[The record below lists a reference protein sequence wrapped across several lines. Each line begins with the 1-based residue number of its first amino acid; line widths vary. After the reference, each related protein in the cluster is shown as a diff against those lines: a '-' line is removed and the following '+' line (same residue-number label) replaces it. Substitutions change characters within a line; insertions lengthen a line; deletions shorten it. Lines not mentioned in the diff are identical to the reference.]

1 MTANNAMHQSRHQR
15 VTSMS
20 TPLCGQV
27 MAALDKSSGV
37 RQPYVCQA
45 SVAPVHWGED
55 KSPHGSS
62 ILHHCRHADRPTD
75 QRDYRAD
82 RSSHP

>member
-1 MTANNAMHQSRHQR
+1 MQKTGSRLTAWPHQR
-15 VTSMS
+15 LPASDLERWV
-20 TPLCGQV
+20 
-27 MAALDKSSGV
+27 KSSGV
-37 RQPYVCQA
+37 RQSYVCQA

-62 ILHHCRHADRPTD
+62 ILYHCRHADRPTD